1 MTDEQPV
8 TLADI
13 RFHARP
19 EQLKNMRAVVR
30 QTLAPFG
37 CDSELM
43 TSLVLA
49 LDEAC
54 TNVIRHGYGGDP
66 SGTLILQILQSG
78 DTLIFRLRDFAP
90 PVDREKVK
98 PRDLEDIRP
107 GGLGVHFIG
116 DIMDVVRFVDPPDG
130 RGNLLEMRKT
140 LGQ

>member
-1 MTDEQPV
+1 MEGV
-8 TLADI
+8 
-13 RFHARP
+13 RP
-19 EQLKNMRAVVR
+19 LIWGMQF
-30 QTLAPFG
+30 FG
-37 CDSELM
+37 LIHWW
-43 TSLVLA
+43 L
-49 LDEAC
+49 
-54 TNVIRHGYGGDP
+54 
-66 SGTLILQILQSG
+66 LILQILQSG

-116 DIMDVVRFVDPPDG
+116 NIMDAMRFVDPPDG